1 MSTVATAELVRRLR
15 GLNLYLVGMMGAGKS
30 AVGRPLA
37 RALGYRFI
45 DADAALEQT
54 AARTIPRIFA
64 EEGEEGFRVL
74 ETAVLD
80 QLAQWHSLVVA
91 TGGGVVTRPV
101 KWGHL
106 RQGVVIWL
114 DAPEGVLL
122 QRLRA
127 DPTPRPLLADPDP
140 EARLRHL
147 LGERRPLY
155 TQADLHVRQGAES
168 PQAVAIQVLEL
179 LPTLLQ
185 EPAQPPAGAITLRRA
200 DGHHGI
206 SLNDPAGD
214 PGVRIQEQ
222 GNGGEDNSDA
232 AGQS

>member
-1 MSTVATAELVRRLR
+1 MPTVAPAELVQKLR
-15 GLNLYLVGMMGAGKS
+15 GLNVYLVGMMGAGKS

-45 DADAALEQT
+45 DADVALEQS
-54 AARTIPRIFA
+54 AGRTIAQIFA
-64 EEGEEGFRVL
+64 EDGEEGFRAV

-101 KWGHL
+101 NWGHL
-106 RQGVVIWL
+106 QQGVVIWL

-140 EARLRHL
+140 EGRLRL
-147 LGERRPLY
+147 LLAQRRPLY
-155 TQADLHVRQGAES
+155 AQADLHVNQGKES
-168 PQAVAIQVLEL
+168 PEGVASRVLEA
-179 LPTLLQ
+179 LPAILR
-185 EPAQPPAGAITLRRA
+185 EGAQPPMEATTLRHA
-200 DGHHGI
+200 DGRLGT
-206 SLNDPAGD
+206 SLNEGAGD
-214 PGVRIQEQ
+214 LGGEAAGVWSNTAD
-222 GNGGEDNSDA
+222 NGGA
-232 AGQS
+232 RHG